1 LNILVTGAAGFIGSH
16 LTEYLIKS
24 GNNVFGI
31 DNLST
36 GKKEN
41 LNEVLHNSSFKFIE
55 GDYSENNCLEDTIP
69 NVDVIYHL
77 AASVGVKLLTQKP
90 ISSIENNVKG
100 LLNLLKLTNKFD
112 KKLFIASSSE
122 VYGKAENGILNEKD
136 DIKLGPPNVLR
147 WSYGCSKA
155 LAEYLAM
162 SYFKEQ
168 KTKVL
173 VGRFF
178 NICGPR
184 QVDQYGMVVPSFL
197 NAALKNKPIT
207 VYGNGEQ
214 VRSFTYVSDA
224 VYAITSLIET
234 GNSWGNVYNIGNK
247 SYLSIMEL
255 AEKVKKVTN
264 SNSEIV
270 KIPYSEAYGSGF
282 EDMKFRV
289 PDLSKLESVIDY
301 SPQVN
306 IEQMLENILSYISS
320 QIIK

>member
-16 LTEYLIKS
+16 LTEYLINS
-24 GNNVFGI
+24 GSKVFGI

-36 GKKEN
+36 GKREN
-41 LNEVLHNSSFKFIE
+41 LSGIIDNSLFEFIE
-55 GDYSENNCLEDTIP
+55 GDYSSNSLLEDIIP
-69 NVDVIYHL
+69 KVDAIYHL

-90 ISSIENNVKG
+90 IASIENNVKG
-100 LLNLLKLTNKFD
+100 LLSLLELSNKHN

-122 VYGKAENGILNEKD
+122 VYGKAEDGKLNEKD

-162 SYFKEQ
+162 SYFKEH
-168 KTKVL
+168 KTKVV

-184 QVDQYGMVVPSFL
+184 QVDQYGMVVPSFI
-197 NAALKNKPIT
+197 NAAINNKPIT
-207 VYGNGEQ
+207 VYGDGEQ

-224 VYAITSLIET
+224 VYAITSLIGTE
-234 GNSWGNVYNIGNK
+234 NSWGDVYNIGNK

-255 AEKVKKVTN
+255 AEKVKKITS
-264 SNSEIV
+264 SNSDIV

-306 IEQMLENILSYISS
+306 IEQMLENILNNINS
-320 QIIK
+320 QLKK